1 MFSFDGLTWLNQ
13 KLTGF
18 YRIIYLGILWL
29 VVTLAGLVVVGIGP
43 ASYAL
48 CAYLDRWFRLGE
60 QPPMTRTFFR
70 YAREQGRRPVLVGL
84 VLLGASAVI
93 AVNLM
98 SLTNWYLRAAN
109 LAVLAALVLIAAYV
123 FFVMTAM
130 DVPRLRDV
138 LSAALLVG
146 FGSLH
151 WSIIVAT
158 VTGVIVWVVLRFAA
172 PLLPLCGVSIPAAM
186 IALVVRPVFR
196 KLQADA
202 PPSAAHPSDNVASDA
217 LPKGTFA

>member
-29 VVTLAGLVVVGIGP
+29 VATLAGLVVLGIGP

-48 CAYLDRWFRLGE
+48 AAYLDRWFRLGE

-84 VLLGASAVI
+84 VLLGAGGVI

-98 SLTNWYLRAAN
+98 SLSNWYLRAAN
-109 LAVLAALVLIAAYV
+109 LAVLAALVLIGAYI
-123 FFVMTAM
+123 FFVMAAM
-130 DVPRLRDV
+130 DVPRLRDL

-146 FGSLH
+146 VGSLH
-151 WSIIVAT
+151 WSIIIAT
-158 VTGVIVWVVLRFAA
+158 VTGGLIWLVLRFAA
-172 PLLPLCGVSIPAAM
+172 PLLPLCGVSVPAAM

-196 KLQADA
+196 RLQAEA
-202 PPSAAHPSDNVASDA
+202 SPPDTHPDTVSSDA